1 MRRLIEDASLLDLGF
16 ADSGAP
22 IARKRALLGTDDC

>member
-1 MRRLIEDASLLDLGF
+1 MRRLIEDASPLDLGF